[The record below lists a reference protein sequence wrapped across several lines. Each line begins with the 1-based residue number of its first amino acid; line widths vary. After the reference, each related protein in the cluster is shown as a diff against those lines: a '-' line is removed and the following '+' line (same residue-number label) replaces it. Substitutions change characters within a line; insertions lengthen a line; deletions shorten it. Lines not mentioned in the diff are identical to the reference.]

1 MDSVECGPG
10 GNALSKLSKRIDTDL
25 SLHQDRLNTGFGGH
39 VGSNSLAHIRQRDG
53 TSLQSMNKQFLY
65 NNTLNAQPIASSSN
79 GAYNFISVQQELQ
92 SIYPENSKTQIHPSI
107 IPDTEWATEFQSNP
121 HIHGALHSQQ
131 FKEFGELFA
140 KANVAGSSW
149 GAEFHHY
156 QPARHEVQH
165 HDLDQVWA
173 DPQIGQQ
180 FEEAFER
187 AKESLAWEQ
196 EFTNPSNTNS
206 AWEQEFASQQNDD
219 QGSEIVVETET
230 SSEAVAKTA
239 GLLLDIV
246 SKSTNPK
253 FKQSKFVNFIQK
265 LHQQEIAIEG
275 SKVVDVV
282 EPICTKGPKEWADDF
297 LLLHGEKST
306 TPQSA
311 AWEEE
316 FYLGVPNFQGA
327 AKLKNELFT
336 NSNLANDIQDKSNN
350 WADEFATDTNQTRQ
364 HISMADESTELMDN
378 IDWAGQFNQH
388 LQHHIQDGDNQ
399 DIMWDQHLNS
409 AWSQQQPDSTHDSTI
424 LADTLLTP
432 TSPFETYRFT
442 PNNPYL
448 QSSFSLLFLQ
458 SPDQHQNLAESIMAL
473 EAAVQRDPTHA
484 NTWMHLGQR
493 QQENEND
500 DMAICALLN
509 CTRLDPSNLA
519 AHLALSVSYTN
530 EGYATEAYNALNTW
544 ISLNPL
550 YEQFAGVPWS
560 NSEGGSDRAMAASDR
575 HTAVT
580 EKFLAAASTVPGADL
595 DEDVQIGLGVLF
607 NISAE
612 YDKAVDCFRAAL
624 VKRPK
629 DYMLWNKLGAS
640 LANSHQPKL
649 AMEAY
654 FAALNIN
661 PSYIRSRYN
670 MAIACLQIGQYRE
683 SAEHL
688 LGALS
693 VQHVNMDHVK
703 KYAFDTDGNSV
714 SDSQLKASL
723 GPQSNTLWT
732 TLRMLADT
740 YLNRHDLVSI
750 CDRRDLVAFRN
761 EFDF

>member
-1 MDSVECGPG
+1 
-10 GNALSKLSKRIDTDL
+10 
-25 SLHQDRLNTGFGGH
+25 
-39 VGSNSLAHIRQRDG
+39 
-53 TSLQSMNKQFLY
+53 
-65 NNTLNAQPIASSSN
+65 
-79 GAYNFISVQQELQ
+79 
-92 SIYPENSKTQIHPSI
+92 
-107 IPDTEWATEFQSNP
+107 
-121 HIHGALHSQQ
+121 
-131 FKEFGELFA
+131 
-140 KANVAGSSW
+140 
-149 GAEFHHY
+149 
-156 QPARHEVQH
+156 
-165 HDLDQVWA
+165 
-173 DPQIGQQ
+173 
-180 FEEAFER
+180 
-187 AKESLAWEQ
+187 
-196 EFTNPSNTNS
+196 
-206 AWEQEFASQQNDD
+206 
-219 QGSEIVVETET
+219 
-230 SSEAVAKTA
+230 
-239 GLLLDIV
+239 
-246 SKSTNPK
+246 
-253 FKQSKFVNFIQK
+253 
-265 LHQQEIAIEG
+265 
-275 SKVVDVV
+275 
-282 EPICTKGPKEWADDF
+282 
-297 LLLHGEKST
+297 
-306 TPQSA
+306 
-311 AWEEE
+311 
-316 FYLGVPNFQGA
+316 
-327 AKLKNELFT
+327 
-336 NSNLANDIQDKSNN
+336 
-350 WADEFATDTNQTRQ
+350 
-364 HISMADESTELMDN
+364 
-378 IDWAGQFNQH
+378 
-388 LQHHIQDGDNQ
+388 
-399 DIMWDQHLNS
+399 
-409 AWSQQQPDSTHDSTI
+409 
-424 LADTLLTP
+424 
-432 TSPFETYRFT
+432 
-442 PNNPYL
+442 
-448 QSSFSLLFLQ
+448 
-458 SPDQHQNLAESIMAL
+458 MAL

-560 NSEGGSDRAMAASDR
+560 NSE
-575 HTAVT
+575 AVT

-693 VQHVNMDHVK
+693 VQHVNMDH
-703 KYAFDTDGNSV
+703 
-714 SDSQLKASL
+714 
-723 GPQSNTLWT
+723 SNTLWT